1 MQPIPSARARVL
13 TITLTLPSAGVAAGA
28 RGGGAQE
35 GARAVAL
42 AAPLAAP
49 ARSLHPRPT
58 VERQRRQQGSR
69 RRQGA
74 SAGRALARLC
84 GFFFRFLLHPWGL
97 NPMCFSVVWG
107 TCEGL
112 GGWFRVAG
120 VSGGCGVCVGTAGFG
135 HAGHNYHLRGKE
147 PSPISCFLAFST
159 HIGLGCAQ
167 TFAQSVH
174 VILRYI

>member
-1 MQPIPSARARVL
+1 MRSRWRPPWLPPRVPCTPDQL
-13 TITLTLPSAGVAAGA
+13 WSDSAGSRAAGA
-28 RGGGAQE
+28 
-35 GARAVAL
+35 ARAQARAAL
-42 AAPLAAP
+42 
-49 ARSLHPRPT
+49 LHP
-58 VERQRRQQGSR
+58 SA
-69 RRQGA
+69 A
-74 SAGRALARLC
+74 S
-84 GFFFRFLLHPWGL
+84 FFASLLHPWGL
-97 NPMCFSVVWG
+97 NPHVFFCGWG

-120 VSGGCGVCVGTAGFG
+120 VSGGCGLCLGTAGFG